1 MKKLSIIVIAV
12 VIVALI
18 VLLATVT
25 KTPGTQG
32 SELPQAGG
40 SATTE
45 AVDNS
50 GSEET
55 IEATASSEATEPA
68 ATTPDTTE
76 PAADPTEPTKN
87 NKVDTV
93 VKDEP
98 ADKDEDIKVEI
109 SGGNDQATPDTPSD
123 NDSSFVIDFDD
134 LLNAANK

>member
-1 MKKLSIIVIAV
+1 MKKMSIIVIAV
-12 VIVALI
+12 VIVALAA
-18 VLLATVT
+18 LLFTVT
-25 KTPGTQG
+25 KTPSTQG

-45 AVDNS
+45 AVINEN
-50 GSEET
+50 EET
-55 IEATASSEATEPA
+55 TGATASSEATEPS
-68 ATTPDTTE
+68 ATTPETTE
-76 PAADPTEPTKN
+76 PAVESTEPTKD

-98 ADKDEDIKVEI
+98 ATKDEDIKVEI
-109 SGGNDQATPDTPSD
+109 NNGDNNQETPDTPGN